1 MARRTR
7 FLMTKNVVAGAVR
20 SLGFAAL
27 LLGCVALP
35 TLGAAQDQNDT
46 PYVATRLIWRWRGI
60 MNTALEESRA
70 FASEAVI
77 DRMEEFVSPGAVR
90 AAQDKLSEEQL
101 EKIDA
106 IVQQFADAAIAAA
119 TRRDDGSRIVEEAA
133 VDAAEKALCPVYPF
147 CSK

>member
-1 MARRTR
+1 
-7 FLMTKNVVAGAVR
+7 
-20 SLGFAAL
+20 
-27 LLGCVALP
+27 
-35 TLGAAQDQNDT
+35 
-46 PYVATRLIWRWRGI
+46 

-106 IVQQFADAAIAAA
+106 IVQQFADAAIAAG
-119 TRRDDGSRIVEEAA
+119 TRRDDGSRIVQEAA